1 MSNDRRCYV
10 GVNPIIPLAV
20 IYSLM
25 NDLLVAHP
33 GYGESEVI
41 DTALMEHSSR
51 TRFHQSGPRNRWLVG
66 ITRCDARCSLVT
78 TTDAD

>member
-1 MSNDRRCYV
+1 MSNDRRCNV

-25 NDLLVAHP
+25 NDLLVLYP

-41 DTALMEHSSR
+41 DTVLMEHSSR

-66 ITRCDARCSLVT
+66 ITRCDARCLLAT
-78 TTDAD
+78 AAKTD